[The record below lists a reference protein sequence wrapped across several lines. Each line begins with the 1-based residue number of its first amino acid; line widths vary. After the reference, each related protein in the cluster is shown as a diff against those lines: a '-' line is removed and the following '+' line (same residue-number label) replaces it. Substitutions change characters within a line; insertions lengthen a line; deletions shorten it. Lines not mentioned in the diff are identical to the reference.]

1 MRKMKYCEKTGLSDG
16 EDKTEKTAK
25 FMCLKKRVL
34 KM

>member
-1 MRKMKYCEKTGLSDG
+1 MKYCEKTGLSDG